1 MHPTGSATP
10 TTTNRN
16 AAHPG
21 SGCHEPA
28 PYGRVAIIGGGA
40 WGTALA
46 MAAHRAGR
54 QTRLWIREAEA
65 AAEIARTGHNPF
77 LPAHR
82 LPDGITATASLAAAL
97 RGAELAVLVVPSQ
110 HLRGIAGQVEALLP
124 AGVPVTLCA
133 KGIEAGSG
141 ALMTQVIAEAM
152 PGRPQAVLSGPS
164 FAAEVAED
172 QPTAVTI
179 AAAAGP
185 DGLFTEGHP
194 AARIAV
200 TFASRHF
207 RPYLSDDPVGVEV
220 SGAVKNVL
228 AVASGIIAGRG
239 LGSNPRAA
247 LLARGLAEISR
258 LAVALGGRPETV
270 LGLSGAGDVML
281 TCSSTQSRNFAFG
294 AALGAGRAPE
304 TARGAVV
311 EGVVNAR
318 AVLALAQKLG
328 VAMPICEAVD
338 RIVHHGLPVERAI
351 AALLTGPLRA
361 EPRALEH
368 RASIA
373 HPAVTRPRR
382 ERAFA

>member
-1 MHPTGSATP
+1 MLHNGSAT
-10 TTTNRN
+10 RDI
-16 AAHPG
+16 AF
-21 SGCHEPA
+21 HEPA
-28 PYGRVAIIGGGA
+28 PYRRVAVIGGGA

-46 MAAHRAGR
+46 LAAQRAGR
-54 QTRLWIREAEA
+54 RTSLWVREAEA
-65 AAEIARTGHNPF
+65 IAQIARTGRNPF
-77 LPAHR
+77 LPDHAI
-82 LPDGITATASLAAAL
+82 PPAIATTADLAAAL

-110 HLRGIAGQVEALLP
+110 HLRGIASRVERLLP
-124 AGVPVTLCA
+124 DGVPVVLCA
-133 KGIEAGSG
+133 KGIEADSG
-141 ALMTQVIAEAM
+141 ALMTQVIAEEM

-179 AAAAGP
+179 AAEPGP
-185 DGLFTEGHP
+185 DGIFAEGHH

-200 TFASRHF
+200 SFASRHF

-228 AVASGIIAGRG
+228 AIASGVIDGRG
-239 LGSNPRAA
+239 LGANPRAA

-258 LAVALGGRPETV
+258 LATALGGRPETV

-281 TCSSTQSRNFAFG
+281 TCSSPQSRNFSFG
-294 AALGAGRAPE
+294 QALGAGRAPR
-304 TARGAVV
+304 TAQGAVV
-311 EGVVNAR
+311 EGVANAR
-318 AVLALAQKLG
+318 SVLALAQRLG

-338 RIVHHGLPVERAI
+338 RVVHHGLPVERAI

-361 EPRALEH
+361 EPRNLEH

-373 HPAVTRPRR
+373 HPALATPRR
-382 ERAFA
+382 ERVFA

>member
-1 MHPTGSATP
+1 MLHTGSATP
-10 TTTNRN
+10 T
-16 AAHPG
+16 PDF
-21 SGCHEPA
+21 HEPA

-46 MAAHRAGR
+46 LAAERAGR
-54 QTRLWIREAEA
+54 ETRLWLREAEA
-65 AAEIARTGHNPF
+65 AAQIARTRHNPF
-77 LPAHR
+77 LPGHR
-82 LPDGITATASLAAAL
+82 LPDSIVATTDLAAAL

-110 HLRGIAGQVEALLP
+110 HLRGIATRVEALLP
-124 AGVPVTLCA
+124 EGVPVTLCA
-133 KGIEAGSG
+133 KGIEADTG
-141 ALMTQVIAEAM
+141 ALMTQVIAEEM

-179 AAAAGP
+179 AAPAGP
-185 DGLFTEGHP
+185 DGIFAEGHP

-239 LGSNPRAA
+239 MGSNPRAA

-258 LAVALGGRPETV
+258 LSVALGGRAETV
-270 LGLSGAGDVML
+270 LGLSGAGDVIL
-281 TCSSTQSRNFAFG
+281 TCSSTQSRNFSFG
-294 AALGAGRAPE
+294 QAIGAGRAPD

-318 AVLALAQKLG
+318 SVLALAQKLG

-373 HPAVTRPRR
+373 HPATEAPQRR
-382 ERAFA
+382 RVFA